1 MSPAPE
7 PGSPGEPG
15 PARPRNTAVRT
26 GIAVTVFAAVVAT
39 ALFIVRLSA
48 MKGSGAVSPE
58 QVATEARV
66 QVLALCD
73 AVQGFRDEHGDY
85 VSIAPAPAPVPQR
98 GEAVPFPKDHED
110 FRRIG
115 FDPGPAV
122 HLQYEVRV
130 EESPVG
136 EPEVSCF
143 ARADTDGDGLNAVY
157 RVRLDANGMTTPVE
171 VEHEGE

>member
-1 MSPAPE
+1 MSTAPQ
-7 PGSPGEPG
+7 PGEPTPG
-15 PARPRNTAVRT
+15 PARPRNTGVRL
-26 GIAVTVFAAVVAT
+26 GIAVTVFAAMAAT
-39 ALFIVRLSA
+39 ALFIFRFSA
-48 MKGSGAVSPE
+48 MKGGAASPE
-58 QVATEARV
+58 QVANEARI

-85 VSIAPAPAPVPQR
+85 VTIAPYPVPVPQR

-136 EPEVSCF
+136 EPEVSCL
-143 ARADTDGDGLNAVY
+143 ARADTDGDGLNALY
-157 RVRLDANGMTTPVE
+157 RIRLDANGMTTPVE

>member
-1 MSPAPE
+1 MAPE
-7 PGSPGEPG
+7 PGQ
-15 PARPRNTAVRT
+15 PARPRNKGVRM
-26 GIAVTVFAAVVAT
+26 GIAITVFAAVAAT
-39 ALFIVRLSA
+39 ALFITRLSEMRGRGVA
-48 MKGSGAVSPE
+48 PPE
-58 QVATEARV
+58 QVASEARV

-85 VSIAPAPAPVPQR
+85 VTIAPYPVPVPQR

-110 FRRIG
+110 FHRIG

-130 EESPVG
+130 EENPVG

>member
-1 MSPAPE
+1 MAPAP
-7 PGSPGEPG
+7 EPG
-15 PARPRNTAVRT
+15 PARPRNTAVRV
-26 GIAVTVFAAVVAT
+26 GIAVTVFAAVAAT
-39 ALFIVRLSA
+39 ALFIFWLPA
-48 MKGSGAVSPE
+48 MKGAGGATPQ
-58 QVATEARV
+58 QVANEARV

-85 VSIAPAPAPVPQR
+85 VPIAPFPVPVPQH

-115 FDPGPAV
+115 FDPGPV
-122 HLQYEVRV
+122 THLQYEVRV

-143 ARADTDGDGLNAVY
+143 ARVDTNGDGLNAVY

>member
-1 MSPAPE
+1 MSAPSE
-7 PGSPGEPG
+7 PGAPGEPG
-15 PARPRNTAVRT
+15 PAKARNTGVRL
-26 GIAVTVFAAVVAT
+26 GIAVTVFAAMAAT
-39 ALFIVRLSA
+39 ALFITQLPA
-48 MKGSGAVSPE
+48 MKGGGAASPE
-58 QVATEARV
+58 QVANEARI

-85 VSIAPAPAPVPQR
+85 VTIAPYPVPVPQR

-136 EPEVSCF
+136 EPEVSCL

-157 RVRLDANGMTTPVE
+157 RIRLDANGMTTPVQ